1 MSKPRLGKVQ
11 KAIVQ
16 WVTDN
21 GYTYIGAGT
30 KAHLNYGLGGRTL
43 EEIERS
49 LGGLVSRG
57 ILKQHKPG
65 FYSLPEWSRESHDQ

>member
-1 MSKPRLGKVQ
+1 MRLGKIQ

-30 KAHLNYGLGGRTL
+30 QNHQRYGLGGRTL

-49 LGGLVSRG
+49 VQALVARG
-57 ILKQHKPG
+57 ILKEHKPG
-65 FYSLPEWSRESHDQ
+65 FYSLPHWVTP

>member
-1 MSKPRLGKVQ
+1 MASKRLGPVQ

-16 WVTDN
+16 WVTDG

-30 KAHLNYGLGGRTL
+30 QHHRTYGLAGRTL

-49 LGGLVSRG
+49 VKALVARG

-65 FYSLPEWSRESHDQ
+65 FYSLPNWSRDE

>member
-1 MSKPRLGKVQ
+1 MSNQRLGKVQ

-16 WVTDN
+16 WVTEC

-30 KAHLNYGLGGRTL
+30 THHRAYGLGGKTL

-49 LGGLVSRG
+49 VSALVARG
-57 ILKQHKPG
+57 IIKQHKPK
-65 FYSLPEWSRESHDQ
+65 FYSLPDWSRDHDQ